1 MINKI
6 KNFIGMNEEI
16 RDSAENNGNEST
28 VNTEDNSTTT
38 NESNPLV
45 EKIALLEKQVE
56 EQKDKYLRL
65 FSDFDNYKKRSARE
79 RNDTI
84 QSAGKEIMSALIP
97 VADDMERAMKAFKE
111 SQDIESI
118 KAGLELVYTKFVS
131 TLENKGLKGFDA
143 IGEIFDVEKH
153 EAITEI
159 PAPNEEMKGKVID
172 QVEKGYYLNEK
183 IVRYAKVVV
192 GK

>member
-1 MINKI
+1 
-6 KNFIGMNEEI
+6 MNEEI
-16 RDSAENNGNEST
+16 KDSVENNGNQQT
-28 VNTEDNSTTT
+28 TNTEDNSATT

-45 EKIALLEKQVE
+45 EKIVLLEKQVE

>member
-16 RDSAENNGNEST
+16 KDSVENNGNQQT
-28 VNTEDNSTTT
+28 TNTEDNSATT

-45 EKIALLEKQVE
+45 EKIVLLEKQVE

>member
-1 MINKI
+1 MINKL
-6 KNFIGMNEEI
+6 KNILGMNEEI
-16 RDSAENNGNEST
+16 KEPVENNENEQTVST
-28 VNTEDNSTTT
+28 EENATKT
-38 NESNPLV
+38 NEIGLLE
-45 EKIALLEKQVE
+45 EKIAALEKQIE
-56 EQKDKYLRL
+56 EHKDKYLRL
-65 FSDFDNYKKRSARE
+65 FSDFDNTKKRNARE
-79 RNDTI
+79 RIENI

-118 KAGLELVYTKFVS
+118 KAGLDLVYTKFVS
-131 TLENKGLKGFDA
+131 TLESKGLKGFDS
-143 IGEIFDVEKH
+143 IGETFDVEKH

-159 PAPNEEMKGKVID
+159 PAPNEEMKGKVMD

-183 IVRYAKVVV
+183 IIRYAKVVV

>member
-16 RDSAENNGNEST
+16 KDSVENNEHT
-28 VNTEDNSTTT
+28 STTNSENNTAET
-38 NESNPLV
+38 NDSNVLL

-118 KAGLELVYTKFVS
+118 KAGLDLVYTKFVT

-143 IGEIFDVEKH
+143 IGEVFDVEKH

-159 PAPNEEMKGKVID
+159 PAPTEDMRGKVID